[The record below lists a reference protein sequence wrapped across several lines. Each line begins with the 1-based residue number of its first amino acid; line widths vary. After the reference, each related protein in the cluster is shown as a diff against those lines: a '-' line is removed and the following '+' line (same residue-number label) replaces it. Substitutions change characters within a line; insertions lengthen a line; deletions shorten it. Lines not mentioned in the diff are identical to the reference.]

1 MLKEIMQYF
10 QAVQEGK
17 KRANE
22 AQMKLFDIAGFAM
35 LTLTTKKKDGKFI
48 PIGAEN
54 YCAAIHRP
62 EGYLVIL
69 VDAEG
74 YTRHK
79 QRIWKKKRQDKFIPK
94 LQNREL
100 KNFQETRLLFGPR
113 HLIQSN
119 QNSNKKSDSNFF
131 EFIQMLDIN
140 KINIAFCLLFV

>member
-35 LTLTTKKKDGKFI
+35 LTLTTKKKEGKFI
-48 PIGAEN
+48 PIGEEN

-69 VDAEG
+69 VDGEG
-74 YTRHK
+74 YTK
-79 QRIWKKKRQDKFIPK
+79 AQTKDLEKEEAGQIYSKVAESGIEEFPGNQITIWT
-94 LQNREL
+94 
-100 KNFQETRLLFGPR
+100 ETFDT
-113 HLIQSN
+113 IQS
-119 QNSNKKSDSNFF
+119 
-131 EFIQMLDIN
+131 EF
-140 KINIAFCLLFV
+140 K

>member
-1 MLKEIMQYF
+1 MLEEIMQYF

-74 YTRHK
+74 YTK
-79 QRIWKKKRQDKFIPK
+79 AQTKDLEKEEAGQIYSKVAESGIEEFPGNQITIWT
-94 LQNREL
+94 
-100 KNFQETRLLFGPR
+100 ETFDT
-113 HLIQSN
+113 IQS
-119 QNSNKKSDSNFF
+119 
-131 EFIQMLDIN
+131 EFI
-140 KINIAFCLLFV
+140 

>member
-48 PIGAEN
+48 PIGVEN

-74 YTRHK
+74 YTK
-79 QRIWKKKRQDKFIPK
+79 AQTKDLEKEEAGQIYSKVAESGIEEFSGNQITIWT
-94 LQNREL
+94 
-100 KNFQETRLLFGPR
+100 ETFDT
-113 HLIQSN
+113 IQS
-119 QNSNKKSDSNFF
+119 
-131 EFIQMLDIN
+131 EF
-140 KINIAFCLLFV
+140 K

>member
-1 MLKEIMQYF
+1 MLEEIMQYF

-35 LTLTTKKKDGKFI
+35 LTLTTKKKEGKFI
-48 PIGAEN
+48 PIGEEN

-74 YTRHK
+74 YTK
-79 QRIWKKKRQDKFIPK
+79 AQTKDLEKEEAGQIYSKVAESGIEEFPGNQITIWT
-94 LQNREL
+94 
-100 KNFQETRLLFGPR
+100 ETFDT
-113 HLIQSN
+113 IQS
-119 QNSNKKSDSNFF
+119 
-131 EFIQMLDIN
+131 EF
-140 KINIAFCLLFV
+140 